1 MKRRHIALLSTLA
14 VLACSTL
21 AFARPGGGDSF
32 GGGGGHSSGGGG
44 GGGGGAVVVLEL
56 IWWLLRICIYYP
68 SIALP
73 LIAVIVGYVFYS
85 SWKQRKNRDWDSGPP
100 VAFHEAATVMNLTGL
115 TGLDAEFSR
124 IVFEDFAFRLFST
137 AQRAR
142 ATEQQLLTVAPYV
155 SQDARTSLATRAP
168 VGEHVHQVVVG
179 AMRIVSC
186 DVPAVNQTNQTDQ
199 TDQTNQP
206 NDGAVVSLTV
216 EFEANVATENHT
228 YYSVETWQFQR
239 DAKRRSKPPGVSRTF
254 PCPNCGAPWQAN
266 ATGTQVCASC
276 RQVVDNGRFDWS
288 VATISVDSIKDLP
301 PTLTTETEERG
312 NDLATYKAEDCGAQ
326 WEALVAADPAVT
338 EEALDRRL
346 TMIYDRLNK
355 AWASNELESIRG
367 FVSDGLFDY
376 LRYWVDEY
384 KSQGLSNQLTDMRI
398 TKVDYAKV
406 TRDTYYDAVTIR
418 LWGTG
423 CDYVQVKETGRIV
436 RGSKHTERA
445 YSEYWTM
452 IRHAGKQGAPKAEPV
467 CGNCGA
473 PLQVTQAGAC
483 EHCGAHVTA
492 GEFDWVLSKIE
503 QDDTYRG

>member
-1 MKRRHIALLSTLA
+1 MKLRRIALWSTIALL
-14 VLACSTL
+14 ACSAL

-32 GGGGGHSSGGGG
+32 GGGGGHSCGGGGGG

-73 LIAVIVGYVFYS
+73 LIALIVGYALYS

-100 VAFHEAATVMNLTGL
+100 VALHRAVTVTNLTGL
-115 TGLDAEFSR
+115 TGLDADFSR

-155 SQDARTSLATRAP
+155 SQEARTGLATRAP

-179 AMRIVSC
+179 AMRLVSC
-186 DVPAVNQTNQTDQ
+186 EVPTTESGE
-199 TDQTNQP
+199 
-206 NDGAVVSLTV
+206 GAFVTLTV
-216 EFEANVATENHT
+216 EFEANVATESHT

-239 DAKRRSKPPGVSRTF
+239 DAKRMSKPPGVARTF

-288 VATISVDSIKDLP
+288 VATITVDSIKDLP
-301 PTLTTETEERG
+301 PTLTSETTERG
-312 NDLATYKAEDCGAQ
+312 NDLETYKAEDRVAQ
-326 WEALVAADPAVT
+326 WDALAAADPAVT

-346 TMIYDRLNK
+346 TMIYDRLDK

-376 LRYWVDEY
+376 LKYWVDEY
-384 KSQGLSNQLTDMRI
+384 KSQGLRNQLTDMRI
-398 TKVDYAKV
+398 TKVEYAKV
-406 TRDTYYDAVTIR
+406 TRDKYYDAVTIR
-418 LWGTG
+418 LWATG
-423 CDYVQVKETGRIV
+423 KDYVLVKETGRIV
-436 RGSKHTERA
+436 RGSKQTERA
-445 YSEYWTM
+445 YSEYWTL
-452 IRHAGKQGAPKAEPV
+452 IRHAGRQGAPKAEPV

-473 PLQVTQAGAC
+473 PLQVTQSGAC

>member
-1 MKRRHIALLSTLA
+1 MKLRRIALGSTIALL
-14 VLACSTL
+14 ACSAIAL
-21 AFARPGGGDSF
+21 ARPGGGDSF
-32 GGGGGHSSGGGG
+32 GGGGGHSSGGG

-68 SIALP
+68 SIGLP
-73 LIAVIVGYVFYS
+73 LIALIVGYVLYS
-85 SWKQRKNRDWDSGPP
+85 SWRQRKNRDWDSGPP
-100 VAFHEAATVMNLTGL
+100 VALHEAVTVTNLTGL
-115 TGLDAEFSR
+115 DSDFSR

-155 SQDARTSLATRAP
+155 SQEARTSLASRSP

-186 DVPAVNQTNQTDQ
+186 EVPTLEH
-199 TDQTNQP
+199 
-206 NDGAVVSLTV
+206 GAEAFVTLTV
-216 EFEANVATENHT
+216 EFEANVATDSHT

-239 DAKRRSKPPGVSRTF
+239 DAKRMSKPPGVARTF

-288 VATISVDSIKDLP
+288 VATITVDSIKDLP
-301 PTLTTETEERG
+301 PTLTTETKERG
-312 NDLATYKAEDCGAQ
+312 NDLETYKAEDRAAQ
-326 WEALVAADPAVT
+326 WDSLAAADPAVT

-376 LRYWVDEY
+376 LKYWVDEY
-384 KSQGLSNQLTDMRI
+384 KSQGLRNQLADMRI
-398 TKVDYAKV
+398 TKVEYAKV
-406 TRDTYYDAVTIR
+406 TRDKYYDAVTIR

-423 CDYVQVKETGRIV
+423 KDYVLVKETGRIV
-436 RGSKHTERA
+436 RGNKHTERA
-445 YSEYWTM
+445 YSEYWTL
-452 IRHAGKQGAPKAEPV
+452 IRHAGRQGAPKAEPV

-473 PLQVTQAGAC
+473 PLQVTQSGAC